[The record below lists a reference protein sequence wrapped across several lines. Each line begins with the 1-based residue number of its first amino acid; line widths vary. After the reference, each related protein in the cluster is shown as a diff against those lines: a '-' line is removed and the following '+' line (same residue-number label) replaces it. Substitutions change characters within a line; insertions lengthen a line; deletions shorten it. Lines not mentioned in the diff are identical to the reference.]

1 MDRDMQDSKDF
12 LGRIQ
17 VNSSL
22 QGQANGV
29 ETARGASLRPG
40 PDGWIRPPKLP
51 PRPEGFVP
59 PAPYQQFHGHVNK
72 PWEFAPPHGNGP
84 HHPHGMNHVFG
95 PNFAHR
101 PGYDGTHPHL
111 HSHHNHVPV
120 QNHLYPQ
127 VTHYEGP
134 GVYESYESSPSPPPR
149 YQSLQSSSGYGWR
162 PPAHCTGTF
171 MWVQGMQGSVPPN
184 AVKVGQDKDGAP
196 IFAGRAFHE
205 GDLIPAKINPTHN
218 AAYVA
223 YGGQEVAKYEYEIL
237 CSAHIGWQTAGDGNV
252 PPEAI
257 CVGQTQC
264 GEKLYLGRT
273 MHDGTLTPGKIQPS
287 HNCLYISY
295 GGEELRFTEYEV
307 AVLL

>member
-1 MDRDMQDSKDF
+1 MP
-12 LGRIQ
+12 G
-17 VNSSL
+17 
-22 QGQANGV
+22 
-29 ETARGASLRPG
+29 LR
-40 PDGWIRPPKLP
+40 K
-51 PRPEGFVP
+51 
-59 PAPYQQFHGHVNK
+59 
-72 PWEFAPPHGNGP
+72 
-84 HHPHGMNHVFG
+84 
-95 PNFAHR
+95 
-101 PGYDGTHPHL
+101 
-111 HSHHNHVPV
+111 
-120 QNHLYPQ
+120 
-127 VTHYEGP
+127 
-134 GVYESYESSPSPPPR
+134 
-149 YQSLQSSSGYGWR
+149 GYGWR